1 MADHQTR
8 EEQIKGVY
16 FGLGLLAAVTVV
28 EVLFSLFGKGHILKG
43 LGLYEY
49 PATIYAVGLILI
61 GLSLYKAYFI
71 IYDFMHLRYEVKGM
85 ALSILL
91 PTVLLVW
98 AVIAFFQEGTAWKGN
113 RERVKEFN
121 ERPASIDQ
129 PAQEKTT
136 EVLDLTEG
144 IE

>member
-1 MADHQTR
+1 MADHQTYDQ
-8 EEQIKGVY
+8 QIKGVY
-16 FGLGLLAAVTVV
+16 YGLALLAGVTIV
-28 EVLFSLFGKGHILKG
+28 EVLFSLFGKGHIFG
-43 LGLYEY
+43 SLGLYEY
-49 PATIYAVGLILI
+49 PVTVYAVGLILI

-85 ALSILL
+85 AMSILL
-91 PTVLLVW
+91 PVILLVW

-113 RERVKEFN
+113 RDRVQEFN
-121 ERPASIDQ
+121 ERPANMDQ
-129 PAQEKTT
+129 PETESTT